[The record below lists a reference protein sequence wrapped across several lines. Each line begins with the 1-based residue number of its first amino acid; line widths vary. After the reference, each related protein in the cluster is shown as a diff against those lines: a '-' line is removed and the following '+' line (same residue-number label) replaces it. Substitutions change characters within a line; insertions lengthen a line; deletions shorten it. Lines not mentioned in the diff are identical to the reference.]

1 MDNLDREI
9 LETKTGETPAE
20 KIRRLFGKEGITN
33 NYAKHML
40 TGIRL
45 YINERNK
52 SNPNYYRNQE
62 AFAFKADGSREYTR
76 DILLSEDEAADPATV
91 MRKMGFDPLMWELID
106 CKLTKGNWDT
116 TIKDKN
122 NEAYTKTNYSY
133 RVSIKVRPLGGSQIT
148 TDALLKAIQS
158 VDMNNITQHIAKDSN
173 YSYPD
178 PYMLELPILDV
189 HLGKLSWNDETHG
202 GDYDLKIAGDDFT
215 FTVNDLIDKVTL
227 ANYQPEEI
235 VFPIGQ
241 DFFHFDNP
249 FVQTTGG
256 TQLDSDTRW
265 QKMYRKGIE
274 LLIEATESLRKIAPL
289 YIYWVPGNHDMVLS
303 YAAAITLQS
312 VYAQSENVIV
322 DASPTPRKYHLF
334 GKCLIGYA
342 HGREEGKRIDTIM
355 QLEAPEA
362 WAVSEF
368 REMHLGDLH
377 HEETREEG
385 GITFRR
391 ISSITAPDAWHT
403 EKAYS
408 GAVRRAPAFIW
419 SKNRGL
425 EAMFYSTITK
435 EDFHYADDK

>member
-1 MDNLDREI
+1 
-9 LETKTGETPAE
+9 
-20 KIRRLFGKEGITN
+20 
-33 NYAKHML
+33 ML

-62 AFAFKADGSREYTR
+62 SFGFKADGTREYTR
-76 DILLSEDEAADPATV
+76 DVILSDSEAADPASV

-133 RVSIKVRPLGGSQIT
+133 RVSIKVRPLCGSQIT
-148 TDALLKAIQS
+148 TDALLKAIKS
-158 VDMNNITQHIAKDSN
+158 VDMNNITQHIAKDS
-173 YSYPD
+173 SYTHPD

-189 HLGKLSWNDETHG
+189 HLGKLSWNEETHG
-202 GDYDLKIAGDDFT
+202 GDCDLKIAGDDFA

-289 YIYWVPGNHDMVLS
+289 LYHLS
-303 YAAAITLQS
+303 L
-312 VYAQSENVIV
+312 
-322 DASPTPRKYHLF
+322 RKY
-334 GKCLIGYA
+334 
-342 HGREEGKRIDTIM
+342 
-355 QLEAPEA
+355 
-362 WAVSEF
+362 
-368 REMHLGDLH
+368 
-377 HEETREEG
+377 
-385 GITFRR
+385 
-391 ISSITAPDAWHT
+391 
-403 EKAYS
+403 
-408 GAVRRAPAFIW
+408 
-419 SKNRGL
+419 
-425 EAMFYSTITK
+425 
-435 EDFHYADDK
+435 

>member
-173 YSYPD
+173 YS
-178 PYMLELPILDV
+178 
-189 HLGKLSWNDETHG
+189 
-202 GDYDLKIAGDDFT
+202 
-215 FTVNDLIDKVTL
+215 
-227 ANYQPEEI
+227 
-235 VFPIGQ
+235 
-241 DFFHFDNP
+241 
-249 FVQTTGG
+249 
-256 TQLDSDTRW
+256 
-265 QKMYRKGIE
+265 
-274 LLIEATESLRKIAPL
+274 
-289 YIYWVPGNHDMVLS
+289 
-303 YAAAITLQS
+303 
-312 VYAQSENVIV
+312 
-322 DASPTPRKYHLF
+322 
-334 GKCLIGYA
+334 
-342 HGREEGKRIDTIM
+342 
-355 QLEAPEA
+355 
-362 WAVSEF
+362 
-368 REMHLGDLH
+368 
-377 HEETREEG
+377 
-385 GITFRR
+385 
-391 ISSITAPDAWHT
+391 
-403 EKAYS
+403 
-408 GAVRRAPAFIW
+408 
-419 SKNRGL
+419 
-425 EAMFYSTITK
+425 
-435 EDFHYADDK
+435 